1 MKATVGVDAVKV
13 SRVRDLD
20 AATLRA
26 AHALAHAAFGD
37 DAAFLTR
44 LTDAAADERYLY
56 IRADGG
62 IAAGCF
68 VFDAALYTGTETV
81 RGGYLYALCTAAAYR
96 GRGFAHALLGAAV
109 RIAGDFLV
117 AVPASRSLCDFYRR
131 AGFSRILS
139 GCAPRSGTAGSCS
152 ARGCLICRLPRAA
165 PRPALWAMR
174 SARCATADCTAPSA
188 CGRSISCPKRR
199 SCAAR
204 YPFPP
209 TASSRICCS
218 RCSDSAEGGTG
229 RRGRRPLPVCA
240 ESSHTVGRGLAPAA
254 DRLPPGGKAKRS
266 PYSGEPNDNINRKDG
281 FYGLYPACRR
291 I

>member
-131 AGFSRILS
+131 AGFSRMLPGCVAVGGAGENPAPDGGTPGGYADAVRAAQRYGGLLLGERLFDLS
-139 GCAPRSGTAGSCS
+139 LAESG
-152 ARGCLICRLPRAA
+152 AA
-165 PRPALWAMR
+165 PRVVGDAFCAVRDGRLYGAVGMRPKHLLSEKALLR
-174 SARCATADCTAPSA
+174 SKVPLSTDGIFADMLL
-188 CGRSISCPKRR
+188 
-199 SCAAR
+199 
-204 YPFPP
+204 
-209 TASSRICCS
+209 
-218 RCSDSAEGGTG
+218 E
-229 RRGRRPLPVCA
+229 V
-240 ESSHTVGRGLAPAA
+240 
-254 DRLPPGGKAKRS
+254 
-266 PYSGEPNDNINRKDG
+266 
-281 FYGLYPACRR
+281 
-291 I
+291 

>member
-131 AGFSRILS
+131 AGFTAALS
-139 GCAPRSGTAGSCS
+139 GCVAVGGSGGSPAPADLQPGTYAD
-152 ARGCLICRLPRAA
+152 AVRAA
-165 PRPALWAMR
+165 
-174 SARCATADCTAPSA
+174 
-188 CGRSISCPKRR
+188 RR
-199 SCAAR
+199 H
-204 YPFPP
+204 
-209 TASSRICCS
+209 
-218 RCSDSAEGGTG
+218 GGLLL
-229 RRGRRPLPVCA
+229 RQPLFELSLA
-240 ESSHTVGRGLAPAA
+240 ESGAAPCVAGDAFCAVRDGRLFAAIGITPKDPIGEKALLRCKTPPATDRIFA
-254 DRLPPGGKAKRS
+254 DLLL
-266 PYSGEPNDNINRKDG
+266 EV
-281 FYGLYPACRR
+281 
-291 I
+291 